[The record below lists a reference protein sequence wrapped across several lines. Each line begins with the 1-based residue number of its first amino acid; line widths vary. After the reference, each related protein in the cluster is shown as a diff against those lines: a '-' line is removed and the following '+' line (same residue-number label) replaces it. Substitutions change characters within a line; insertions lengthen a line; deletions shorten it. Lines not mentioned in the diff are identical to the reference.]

1 MHNECTHD
9 VTHEF
14 MFDYS
19 THETS
24 RSFDDV
30 ENIIIRNIDQGA
42 RQLHIVHETGEVIM
56 LRERND
62 HDAFDMSNEYARID
76 AHVFVVIDTRE
87 AHAWEQDRASIDV
100 IRARVRAFVALHVV
114 TMTCNEYWR

>member
-56 LRERND
+56 LR
-62 HDAFDMSNEYARID
+62 
-76 AHVFVVIDTRE
+76 
-87 AHAWEQDRASIDV
+87 
-100 IRARVRAFVALHVV
+100 ARVRAFVALHVV